1 MDTPTAP
8 GPLAGVRVLDLTR
21 ALSGPFATMIL
32 GDLGAEVIKLE
43 DPRRGD
49 DTRSWGPPFQGGEA
63 SYFLSANR
71 NKRSVAVDLKAPEG
85 RLLAQQLAA
94 ASDIVIENFR
104 PGTAARLG
112 LGYAEL
118 SEQNPG
124 LIYASISGYGQ
135 TGPDSALPGYDAIAQ
150 ALSGVMS
157 ITGEADGEPVRAS
170 PSLAD
175 VGAGMWAVIGITSAL
190 HARSATGR
198 GQLVDIS
205 LLDGQIS
212 WLTYAASRYFAT
224 GETPVR
230 HGSAHE
236 SLVPYQVFPTADDPL
251 MVAVGS
257 EGLWRRFTAAVGLD
271 ELTDDPRYAT
281 SPDRLHHQDTLI
293 PRITQTLAARGCKE
307 WTAVLAAAGVPAGPV
322 NTIPAALAH
331 PQVIARDMV
340 VEMEHP
346 AAGPIKV
353 LGSPLK
359 LSAQPASIRRPPP
372 TLGQHT
378 DEILAEAGYSADRI
392 AELRQAGVVA

>member
-1 MDTPTAP
+1 M
-8 GPLAGVRVLDLTR
+8 LDLTR

-94 ASDIVIENFR
+94 ACDIVIENFR

-112 LGYAEL
+112 LGYEEL

-135 TGPDSALPGYDAIAQ
+135 TGPDSALPGYDAVAQ

-157 ITGEADGEPVRAS
+157 ITGEAHGEPVRAS

-198 GQLVDIS
+198 GQLIDIS

-281 SPDRLHHQDTLI
+281 NPDRVRNQDTLL
-293 PRITQTLAARGCKE
+293 PRIRAALAARGCAE
-307 WTAVLAAAGVPAGPV
+307 WTAVLAEAGVPGGPV

-331 PQVIARDMV
+331 RQVTARDMV

-378 DEILAEAGYSADRI
+378 DEIMAEAGYTPDRI

>member
-1 MDTPTAP
+1 
-8 GPLAGVRVLDLTR
+8 
-21 ALSGPFATMIL
+21 
-32 GDLGAEVIKLE
+32 
-43 DPRRGD
+43 
-49 DTRSWGPPFQGGEA
+49 
-63 SYFLSANR
+63 
-71 NKRSVAVDLKAPEG
+71 VAVDLKAPEG

-112 LGYAEL
+112 LGYEEL
-118 SEQNPG
+118 SGSNPR

-135 TGPDSALPGYDAIAQ
+135 TGPDSALPGYDAVAQ
-150 ALSGVMS
+150 AISGIMS

-175 VGAGMWAVIGITSAL
+175 VGAGMWAVIGILSAL
-190 HARSATGR
+190 HARAATGR

-205 LLDGQIS
+205 LVDGQLA
-212 WLTYAASRYFAT
+212 WLSYAASRYFAT

-257 EGLWRRFTAAVGLD
+257 EGLWRRFTAATGLD

-281 SPDRLHHQDTLI
+281 NPDRVSHQDTLI
-293 PRITQTLAARGCKE
+293 PRISQALSARGCAE
-307 WTAVLAAAGVPAGPV
+307 WTALLSEAGVPAAPV
-322 NTIPAALAH
+322 NTVPAALAR
-331 PQVIARDMV
+331 PQVAAREMV
-340 VEMEHP
+340 VEVEHP
-346 AAGPIKV
+346 AAGLIRL
-353 LGSPLK
+353 LGSPVK

-372 TLGQHT
+372 LLGQHT
-378 DEILAEAGYSADRI
+378 DEILAEAGYTPARI
-392 AELRQAGVVA
+392 AELRAAGVVA